1 MTPADYPPATWLA
14 TRRYCSWSIDPTDAA
29 GTCDARPARPI
40 SVRITCGAI
49 RVFAACGHS
58 HNLSSLHLV
67 EMEESGSVN
76 GLHPYGV
83 RVRVLWWH
91 ISRHST
97 IGIALQPLI
106 DDYRG
111 LGIFD
116 CYRAKLARSPV
127 MLGTAVFASLF
138 EGRHLGSESG

>member
-1 MTPADYPPATWLA
+1 
-14 TRRYCSWSIDPTDAA
+14 
-29 GTCDARPARPI
+29 
-40 SVRITCGAI
+40 
-49 RVFAACGHS
+49 
-58 HNLSSLHLV
+58 
-67 EMEESGSVN
+67 MEESGSVN

-116 CYRAKLARSPV
+116 CCRAKLARSPV

-138 EGRHLGSESG
+138 EGRHLGSEFGVKTQ